1 MLQLGSGQWYTVDFC
16 YGFILSFLFLLDLVP
31 QVMDHGGFEL
41 GYLSEVWRVC
51 SFLLTVKGGLILMIG
66 SDLAW
71 WFWYGLPFTGGLQPK
86 M

>member
-1 MLQLGSGQWYTVDFC
+1 MLQLGGGLWYTVDFC
-16 YGFILSFLFLLDLVP
+16 YGSILSFLFLLDLVP
-31 QVMDHGGFEL
+31 QVMDGGFVL
-41 GYLSEVWRVC
+41 GYLSEGWRVR

-71 WFWYGLPFTGGLQPK
+71 FWYGLPFTGGLQPK